1 MCRLS
6 PLQLFYDLMDLTD
19 WLFMASF
26 IRIIT
31 VILFVYG
38 FELILRFSIIF
49 TVMDHDGLLLG
60 KTLPDVILGSSDDA
74 PIKMASFEVFSK
86 QESQKL

>member
-6 PLQLFYDLMDLTD
+6 PLQLFHDLVDLTD

-60 KTLPDVILGSSDDA
+60 KTLPDAILGSRDDA
-74 PIKMASFEVFSK
+74 TN
-86 QESQKL
+86 